1 MSRIVIIHEYID
13 IYVHCTVHAHYT
25 APPQKYFLPS
35 PAFLS
40 KCGLGKNVGHF
51 WIINFPSHQCNLK
64 VVVIYCC
71 AVVKEVKTLLSFM
84 KLRKT
89 FNLYCFERTQFS
101 LRSSRR
107 RISVYFPVHKFS
119 TAKLLIG
126 MDIGDRLYNVW
137 KVIFPT
143 VSLSVDTL
151 SILIISVL
159 LPWVR
164 GFLV

>member
-1 MSRIVIIHEYID
+1 MYTVRYMPIILH
-13 IYVHCTVHAHYT
+13 
-25 APPQKYFLPS
+25 LPKNIFYLLQHFYQNV
-35 PAFLS
+35 ALE
-40 KCGLGKNVGHF
+40 KNVRHF

-89 FNLYCFERTQFS
+89 FSLYCFERTQFS

-119 TAKLLIG
+119 TAELLIG
-126 MDIGDRLYNVW
+126 TDIGDQLYNGW